1 MMDRRID
8 AVVFDMDGV
17 IFDSERIYRLMEH
30 REAAKYGLPDELVET
45 FCDRI
50 AGGTKEG
57 NRRHFEEVFHS
68 DIDYYV
74 FRQGVNEGVDS
85 YGKDPGFDVKP
96 GIRELLEYLKQNG
109 ITTGLATSTAS
120 ERAEY
125 QLKKHGLYDYFDDI
139 VYGNM
144 VERGKPAP
152 DIYLAACERL
162 GTRPENTMGVEDSIN
177 GILSCSAAGLYTVM
191 VIDLIQPNDEVKEK
205 ADRIF
210 LNAGEII
217 GLLDELR

>member
-1 MMDRRID
+1 MDRKIE

-57 NRRHFEEVFHS
+57 NRRHFDEVFHS
-68 DIDYYV
+68 GIDYFV
-74 FRQGVNEGVDS
+74 FRQGVNAGVDA
-85 YGKDPGFDVKP
+85 YGRDPGFDVKP
-96 GIRELLEYLKQNG
+96 GIRELLEYLSGHG
-109 ITTGLATSTAS
+109 IRIGLATSTAQ

-125 QLKKHGLYDYFDDI
+125 QLKKHGLYDYFEDI
-139 VYGNM
+139 IYGNM
-144 VERGKPAP
+144 VEHGKPAP
-152 DIYLAACERL
+152 DIYQMACKRL
-162 GTRPENTMGVEDSIN
+162 GTAPENTMGVEDSIN
-177 GILSCSAAGLYTVM
+177 GVLSCSGAGLFTVM
-191 VIDLIQPNDEVKEK
+191 VIDLIQPNEEVKEK

-210 LNAGEII
+210 QNAGEII
-217 GLLDELR
+217 SMLEE